1 MPRFF
6 FHLRNTEKSLLD
18 CEGMLLADAEAARQ
32 EATLAVQDFFQ
43 RAAGRVDPEWEDWSV
58 DVRDQRGRCV
68 CSRPFADAEQVA
80 SAARADGPA
89 SPRII
94 YLDITRAKREFW

>member
-43 RAAGRVDPEWEDWSV
+43 PAAGRVDPEWEDWSV

-68 CSRPFADAEQVA
+68 CSRPFADAEQPVA
-80 SAARADGPA
+80 SPTRAGEPA
-89 SPRII
+89 SPRIV
-94 YLDITRAKREFW
+94 YLDVAR